1 MIRNIAF
8 TSAVRY
14 LNFVNSP
21 NRIFRALLFSAIR
34 EISLLKE
41 LKHPNIVGLQ
51 VITNGG
57 YIDQVCQIPRTFIS
71 AADLDHFDA
80 DPDPA
85 FNFDTDPDPTFH
97 FDRTRIRILT
107 VSKR

>member
-21 NRIFRALLFSAIR
+21 NRIFRAFLFSAIR

-57 YIDQVCQIPRTFIS
+57 
-71 AADLDHFDA
+71 
-80 DPDPA
+80 
-85 FNFDTDPDPTFH
+85 
-97 FDRTRIRILT
+97 
-107 VSKR
+107 